1 MIDSLKL
8 HEIISSCI
16 GNVDFWSLRRVRST
30 QNRLVNR
37 HGVIKA
43 PHMSVNDGYMIT
55 VVSDGGLGYAAS
67 SDMSRLGVT
76 QCAERAQQWALLSA
90 KHSIINFSETSVHHS
105 EGSYTSDVKH
115 SWDDMPTIDKL
126 TLLGDATSRLKRDR
140 RIIDSE
146 AYLWQVGMETDYVT
160 DQKSHIHQTIHW
172 INPGLRVV
180 AHDNGETERRSFGGH
195 GICRQGG
202 LEVLDLVGF
211 MQAAEQIPEEAI
223 ALTHAPSCPDEC
235 LDLVLAPDQMILQI
249 HESIG
254 HPLELDRILGDERNY
269 AGRSFVSKDM
279 FGTYQYGSDL
289 LNITFDPSKKS
300 ELASYAY
307 DDEGLKAEKVYLI
320 KDGKL
325 LAGLGG
331 HVSQER
337 LGVEGVANSRAVD
350 WNRPAI
356 DRMANLNLEPGDS
369 SLDEMIA
376 SVDRGIYMKTN
387 QSWSI
392 DDSRNKFQFGC
403 EWGQMIEGGKLTH
416 LVRKPNY
423 RGVSSAFWHSLS
435 GVGNKDTMDILG
447 TPFCGKG
454 EPNQAIFVGHASPA
468 CLFRNIQAF
477 GGE

>member
-8 HEIISSCI
+8 HEMVSSYM
-16 GNVDFWSLRRVRST
+16 GKVDFWSLRRVRST
-30 QNRLVNR
+30 ENRLVNR

-43 PHMSVNDGYMIT
+43 PHMSINDGYMIT
-55 VVSDGGLGYAAS
+55 VMSGGGLGYAAS
-67 SDMSRLGVT
+67 SDMSAVGVS
-76 QCAERAQQWALLSA
+76 QCVDRAKNWALLSA
-90 KHSIINFSETSVHHS
+90 EYSLIDFSEAVFHRNQGVYKTDL
-105 EGSYTSDVKH
+105 EQEWNDI
-115 SWDDMPTIDKL
+115 PTADKL
-126 TLLGDATSRLKRDR
+126 SILNEASALLKRDH

-146 AYLWQVGMETDYVT
+146 AYLWQVGMETDYIT
-160 DQKSHIHQTIHW
+160 DQKSHIHQSIHW
-172 INPGLRVV
+172 MNPGLRVV
-180 AHDNGETERRSFGGH
+180 ANDNGETERRSFGGH
-195 GICRQGG
+195 GVCRQGG

-223 ALTHAPSCPDEC
+223 ALTNAPGCPDES

-269 AGRSFVSKDM
+269 AGRSFVSRDM
-279 FGTYQYGSDL
+279 FGSYQYGSDL
-289 LNITFDPSKKS
+289 LNITFDPTQKS

-320 KDGKL
+320 KEGKL

-331 HVSQER
+331 HISQDR
-337 LGVEGVANSRAVD
+337 LGVPGVANSRAVD

-356 DRMANLNLEPGDS
+356 DRMANLNLEPGES
-369 SLDEMIA
+369 SLEDMIA
-376 SVDRGIYMKTN
+376 SVERGVYMKTN

-423 RGVSSAFWHSLS
+423 RGVSSEFWHSLS
-435 GVGNKDTMDILG
+435 AVGNQNTTDILG

-468 CLFRNIQAF
+468 CLFRNVQAF